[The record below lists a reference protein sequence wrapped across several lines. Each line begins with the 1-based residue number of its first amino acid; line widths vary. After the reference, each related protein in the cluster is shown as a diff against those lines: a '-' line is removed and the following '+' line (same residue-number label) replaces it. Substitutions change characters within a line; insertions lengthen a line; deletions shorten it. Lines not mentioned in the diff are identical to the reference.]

1 MIHVRSAMLMVLQAM
16 GFLTSVPGCGGENY
30 QGVEDPRGEVN
41 GRSFEFVSTK
51 PDGTEWTFRVRG
63 NSLWVGFVEKAKSG
77 ELGAIQ
83 LSGKERKKV
92 WELIDMVDVGGR
104 KKGKADE
111 KHGTVS
117 MRMREVDDDGEHD
130 SRLVLVSRRTE
141 DEDVI
146 ALANY
151 LIDLVEKHKK
161 VSPAF

>member
-1 MIHVRSAMLMVLQAM
+1 MLGLP
-16 GFLTSVPGCGGENY
+16 SISCGGPDY
-30 QGVEDPRGEVN
+30 HAPDDPRGEVN

-63 NSLWVGFVEKAKSG
+63 NSLWVGFVEKDKTG
-77 ELGAIQ
+77 ELGSIQ
-83 LSGKERKKV
+83 LSPKERSKL

-104 KKGKADE
+104 KRGKPDPE
-111 KHGTVS
+111 NGTVV
-117 MRMREVDDDGEHD
+117 MRMREPDEGGRHD
-130 SRLVLVSRRTE
+130 SRSVQVSRHTE

-146 ALANY
+146 ALANA

>member
-1 MIHVRSAMLMVLQAM
+1 MFDVRGIVLVMAI
-16 GFLTSVPGCGGENY
+16 GLVIISGCGGPDY
-30 QGVEDPRGEVN
+30 TAPEDPRGEVN

-63 NSLWVGFVEKAKSG
+63 NSLWVGFVEKDKTG
-77 ELGAIQ
+77 ELGSIQ
-83 LSGKERKKV
+83 LSSKERLKL

-104 KKGKADE
+104 KRGKPDPE
-111 KHGTVS
+111 NGTVIL
-117 MRMREVDDDGEHD
+117 RMREPGDGGRHD
-130 SRLVLVSRRTE
+130 SRSVQVSRHTE

-146 ALANY
+146 ALANA

>member
-1 MIHVRSAMLMVLQAM
+1 MIVVRSAKIMLAVA
-16 GFLTSVPGCGGENY
+16 LTAALSVQGCGGGDY
-30 QGVEDPRGEVN
+30 QPVEDPRGEVN

-51 PDGTEWTFRVRG
+51 PDGTEWTFRIRG
-63 NSLWVGFVEKAKSG
+63 NSLWVGFVEKEKTG

-83 LSGKERKKV
+83 LSGKERKKL

-104 KKGKADE
+104 KKGKPDE
-111 KHGTVS
+111 KNGTVI

-130 SRLVLVSRRTE
+130 SKMVQVSRRTE

-146 ALANY
+146 GLANY

>member
-1 MIHVRSAMLMVLQAM
+1 MIVVRFAMIMLALALSA
-16 GFLTSVPGCGGENY
+16 LTSVPGCGGTDY
-30 QGVEDPRGEVN
+30 QVSDDPRGEVN

-51 PDGTEWTFRVRG
+51 PDGTEWTFRIRG
-63 NSLWVGFVEKAKSG
+63 NSLWVGFVEKDKTG
-77 ELGAIQ
+77 ELGGIQ
-83 LSGKERKKV
+83 LSGKERKKL

-104 KKGKADE
+104 KRGKPDE
-111 KHGTVS
+111 KHGTVI
-117 MRMREVDDDGEHD
+117 MRMREVDGEEHD
-130 SRLVLVSRRTE
+130 SRTVHVSRRTE

>member
-1 MIHVRSAMLMVLQAM
+1 MFDVRGIVPLVMVGLISIA
-16 GFLTSVPGCGGENY
+16 GCGGTDY
-30 QGVEDPRGEVN
+30 HVSDDPRGEVN

-63 NSLWVGFVEKAKSG
+63 NSLWVGFVEKDKTG

-83 LSGKERKKV
+83 LSGKERGKL

-104 KKGKADE
+104 KKGKADPE
-111 KHGTVS
+111 NGTVIL
-117 MRMREVDDDGEHD
+117 RLREPTDDGEHD
-130 SRLVLVSRRTE
+130 ARTVQVSRRTE
-141 DEDVI
+141 DDDVL
-146 ALANY
+146 ALADA

>member
-1 MIHVRSAMLMVLQAM
+1 MFGVRGIVLTVALGLAGPASLSA
-16 GFLTSVPGCGGENY
+16 CGGPDY
-30 QGVEDPRGEVN
+30 QAPDDPRGEVN

-63 NSLWVGFVEKAKSG
+63 NSLWVGFVEKDKPG

-83 LSGKERKKV
+83 LSGKERKKL

-104 KKGKADE
+104 KRGKADPE
-111 KHGTVS
+111 HGTVIL
-117 MRMREVDDDGEHD
+117 RLREPDDDGRHD
-130 SRLVLVSRRTE
+130 SRSVQVSRRTE
-141 DEDVI
+141 DEDVL
-146 ALANY
+146 ALANA

>member
-1 MIHVRSAMLMVLQAM
+1 M
-16 GFLTSVPGCGGENY
+16 TSVPGCGGENY

-63 NSLWVGFVEKAKSG
+63 NALWVGFVEKAKSG
-77 ELGAIQ
+77 ELGSIQ
-83 LSGKERKKV
+83 LSGKERRQL

-104 KKGKADE
+104 KKGKPDDE
-111 KHGTVS
+111 NGTVV
-117 MRMREVDDDGEHD
+117 MRLREPGDDGPHD
-130 SRLVLVSRRTE
+130 ARTVQVSRHTE

-146 ALANY
+146 ALANAF
-151 LIDLVEKHKK
+151 IDLVEKHKK

>member
-1 MIHVRSAMLMVLQAM
+1 MLAIGLA
-16 GFLTSVPGCGGENY
+16 SVPACGGADY
-30 QGVEDPRGEVN
+30 QVVDDPRGEVN

-63 NSLWVGFVEKAKSG
+63 NSLWVGFVEKTKTG

-83 LSGKERKKV
+83 LSGKERARL

-104 KKGKADE
+104 KRGKPDE
-111 KHGTVS
+111 KHGTVVL
-117 MRMREVDDDGEHD
+117 RLREPSDEGEHAAR
-130 SRLVLVSRRTE
+130 SVQVSRHTE

-146 ALANY
+146 ALANA
-151 LIDLVEKHKK
+151 LIDLVERHKH

>member
-1 MIHVRSAMLMVLQAM
+1 MYDVRGIVLVVAI
-16 GFLTSVPGCGGENY
+16 GLTILSPACGGTDY
-30 QGVEDPRGEVN
+30 QVPDDPRGDVN

-63 NSLWVGFVEKAKSG
+63 NALWVGFVEKEKSG
-77 ELGAIQ
+77 ELGSIQ
-83 LSGKERKKV
+83 LSGKEQRKL

-104 KKGKADE
+104 KKGKPDE
-111 KHGTVS
+111 KHGTVV
-117 MRMREVDDDGEHD
+117 MRLREPGDDGEAHD
-130 SRLVLVSRRTE
+130 ARTVHVSRRTE

-146 ALANY
+146 ALANA

>member
-1 MIHVRSAMLMVLQAM
+1 MNLVRPAKVMMAIVLA
-16 GFLTSVPGCGGENY
+16 SVPGCGGTDY
-30 QGVEDPRGEVN
+30 QVVDDPRGEVN

-63 NSLWVGFVEKAKSG
+63 NGLWVGFVEKDKTG
-77 ELGAIQ
+77 ELGSIQ
-83 LSGKERKKV
+83 LSGKERKKL

-104 KKGKADE
+104 RKGKPDPE
-111 KHGTVS
+111 HGTVI
-117 MRMREVDDDGEHD
+117 MRMREPTDEGEHD
-130 SRLVLVSRRTE
+130 ARTVNVSRRTE

-151 LIDLVEKHKK
+151 FIDLVERHKK